1 MVEVFTKQSLGGRYK
16 IFEVLGT
23 SLFSDTY
30 LAKDQQLPNRPFCV
44 VKCLK
49 APTSENFNWQR
60 ARELFNAEAQ
70 ALYRLGP
77 HSPQIPRLLAHFEEN
92 HQFYLVH
99 NYVEGHDL
107 SRELMVGQPLAEEH
121 VIALIQDVLS
131 VLAVVH
137 AQGVI
142 HRDIKPQNLIR
153 RIKDGKVVLID
164 FGAVKELSTQ
174 THHLEG
180 QTTESV
186 LIGTPGY
193 MAGEQRAGK
202 PRYCSD
208 IYSVGMLAIQAITGL
223 NPKEIGEDIQGELC
237 WRQVAKV
244 SPRLATIITQMV
256 RSHWRDRYQSV
267 QEVLTDLE
275 KLQRKRQT
283 RKVWGV
289 PQAVAVAT
297 ILALSVTGIR
307 QKDEIK
313 SQLKTLLVPAV
324 IEKPLAKGDIA
335 RMRTIDQ
342 SSAVLAL
349 AMHPKG
355 EVIVS
360 GGQNKVIQLWDM
372 KSGTVMTALIGHLQ
386 EITSLHFT
394 PDGNTLVSA
403 SADSTVKIWNL
414 QSGTLRHTLVGHE
427 GRVNSVHVTPDGKY
441 TITGGSDRLIKIWD
455 LQSGSELQTLRGHT
469 NAVNQLEITGDGK
482 FIVSAS
488 EDKTIKIW
496 DLPTGQLRQTLE
508 GHTSGVKVVSVSP
521 NNRILASGGNDQIIV
536 WNVATGQR
544 VRALPGSKSTRSLT
558 FSKDGEY
565 LLSTHADGTIK
576 LWDWQ
581 KGTLLKTVQ
590 GHSESIGAIVICPN
604 NRTLVTGSL
613 DHRLEIWKMNL

>member
-1 MVEVFTKQSLGGRYK
+1 MVQVLTKQALGGRYK
-16 IFEVLGT
+16 VTEILGT
-23 SLFSDTY
+23 SIFSDTY

-49 APTSENFNWQR
+49 APTSEHFNWEH

-70 ALYRLGP
+70 ALYHLSP
-77 HSPQIPRLLAHFEEN
+77 HSSQIPRLLAHFEEN

-107 SRELMVGQPLAEEH
+107 SQELIMGKPLPEEQ
-121 VIALIQDVLS
+121 VIVLIQDILS
-131 VLAVVH
+131 VLAIVH

-142 HRDIKPQNLIR
+142 HRDIKPHNLIR
-153 RIKDGKVVLID
+153 RAKDDKIALID
-164 FGAVKELSTQ
+164 FGAVKELSNQ
-174 THHLEG
+174 THPEG

-237 WRQVAKV
+237 WRQVAKI
-244 SPRLATIITQMV
+244 SPRLATILTQMV

-275 KLQRKRQT
+275 HLQKKRRPRKIWGIPQT
-283 RKVWGV
+283 VTLL
-289 PQAVAVAT
+289 AL
-297 ILALSVTGIR
+297 LALSFTGVR
-307 QKDEIK
+307 QKDQI
-313 SQLKTLLVPAV
+313 QDHLKTLLMPVVAT
-324 IEKPLAKGDIA
+324 PLAKGDIVPV
-335 RMRTIDQ
+335 RTINQ
-342 SSAVLAL
+342 SGSILAL

-355 EVIVS
+355 KIVVS

-372 KSGTVMTALIGHLQ
+372 KSGAALTALTGHLQ

-394 PDGNTLVSA
+394 PDGETLVSA
-403 SADSTVKIWNL
+403 SADSTVKVWNL
-414 QSGTLRHTLVGHE
+414 QSGILRHTLVEHK
-427 GRVNSVHVTPDGKY
+427 GRVNSVHVTPDGKL
-441 TITGGSDRLIKIWD
+441 TVSGGSDRLIKVWD
-455 LQSGSELQTLRGHT
+455 LQTGSELQTLSGHT
-469 NAVNQLEITGDGK
+469 DAVNQIEITTDGR

-488 EDKTIKIW
+488 EDKTVKIW
-496 DLPTGQLRQTLE
+496 DLPTGKLLQTLV
-508 GHTSGVKVVSVSP
+508 GHESGVKVVNVSP
-521 NNRILASGGNDQIIV
+521 NNQVLASGADDQIMI

-544 VRALPGSKSTRSLT
+544 LRTLPQSKSTRSLT
-558 FSKDGEY
+558 FSKDGKY
-565 LLSTHADGTIK
+565 LLSAHVDGTIK
-576 LWDWQ
+576 LWNWQ
-581 KGTLLKTVQ
+581 TGTLLKTVWV
-590 GHSESIGAIVICPN
+590 HSDSVGAIVICPN
-604 NRTLVTGSL
+604 NRTLATGSM